1 MAILFVFL
9 RLGFFMHGHYG
20 PEEDTPFHGGR
31 EGLFI
36 TAGEGAEFE
45 V

>member
-1 MAILFVFL
+1 MAILFGFL

-20 PEEDTPFHGGR
+20 PEEETAFHGGR
-31 EGLFI
+31 ESLFI
-36 TAGEGAEFE
+36 TAGEGAESE

>member
-9 RLGFFMHGHYG
+9 CLGFFMHGHYG
-20 PEEDTPFHGGR
+20 PEEETAFQGGR
-31 EGLFI
+31 GVLFI

>member
-1 MAILFVFL
+1 LFVFL
-9 RLGFFMHGHYG
+9 CLGFFMMPGHYG
-20 PEEDTPFHGGR
+20 PEEETAVHGGR
-31 EGLFI
+31 ESLFI